1 MAYNKVSERLA
12 SQYPIVIAFFAVR
25 WSDALYSIESPSVVV
40 QSTCHCRDEWDQVAI
55 PADAGYFLEN
65 EIHSL
70 SSDKGQ
76 RQNDGV
82 QRARAVDS
90 TQATAADRGLRLQ
103 VRPTWA

>member
-1 MAYNKVSERLA
+1 MNLSVGKMFGYRRNDSPNELWMAFNKVSERLA
-12 SQYPIVIAFFAVR
+12 SQYPIVIAFFIVR

-40 QSTCHCRDEWDQVAI
+40 QSTSHCCGEWGQVAI

-76 RQNDGV
+76 RQNG
-82 QRARAVDS
+82 
-90 TQATAADRGLRLQ
+90 
-103 VRPTWA
+103 